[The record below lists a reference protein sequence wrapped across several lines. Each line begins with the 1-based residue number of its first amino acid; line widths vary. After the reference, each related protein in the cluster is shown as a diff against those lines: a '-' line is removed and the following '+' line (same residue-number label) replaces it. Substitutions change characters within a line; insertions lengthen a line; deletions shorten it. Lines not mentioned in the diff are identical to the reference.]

1 MKIKP
6 AQNPAL
12 SEFIGIFIVSP
23 GLYNAAEN
31 LELVQIQRRSIF
43 RYKNI
48 YTWSWSRTSRQP
60 HFKCEKKTKQTCQIN
75 QNGVANRI
83 IVSRRC
89 RYRVLGPRIRCRAAP
104 IQIVRLTSARTRL
117 CGPTLPRLLAASRT
131 TFRLVRFHPLLV
143 LVQGCISTV
152 CLFASILKIY
162 IYFFFGLNK
171 TNFGLYSL
179 R

>member
-60 HFKCEKKTKQTCQIN
+60 HFKCEKK
-75 QNGVANRI
+75 QNKLVKSIKMELLIASSSVADAGI
-83 IVSRRC
+83 GCWDLESGAEQL
-89 RYRVLGPRIRCRAAP
+89 RYKSCASPPHGLACVGQRFLASSQLREQP
-104 IQIVRLTSARTRL
+104 SASS
-117 CGPTLPRLLAASRT
+117 G
-131 TFRLVRFHPLLV
+131 
-143 LVQGCISTV
+143 
-152 CLFASILKIY
+152 SILYWSWSKVAY
-162 IYFFFGLNK
+162 PLFVYLPQF
-171 TNFGLYSL
+171 
-179 R
+179 